1 MNRNFVGG
9 GIAAGL
15 AGLLWVVLF
24 AACGNGGG
32 EPAAPLKKV
41 VDLDIKAF
49 AAEVRGDLAEDG
61 RLDSFLIFDARL
73 PGEYEIRRIPGAIS
87 MPFGGAP
94 MDPGKQFFTNPAT
107 GRMGVEALTL
117 PDGSA
122 IPKGRRMI
130 FYSGRSG

>member
-1 MNRNFVGG
+1 MNRVSIWR

-15 AGLLWVVLF
+15 AGLLWVVTM

-32 EPAAPLKKV
+32 ESAAPTKKV

-49 AAEVRGDLAEDG
+49 AAEVRRDLAEDG
-61 RLDSFLIFDARL
+61 RLDSFLIFDARQ
-73 PGEYEIRRIPGAIS
+73 PREYEIRRIPGAIS
-87 MPFGGAP
+87 LPYGGAP
-94 MDPGKQFFTNPAT
+94 LNPGKQFFTNPAT
-107 GRMGVEALTL
+107 GKTGIDAMTL

-122 IPKGRRMI
+122 IPKGRRMV